1 MNLDIDKLLA
11 EVAQEKGISKF
22 QAEMIYRSMFEM
34 IAETMREGKA
44 DNILLP
50 RFGKFIVP
58 RKKLQMADPQ
68 KFKDKYDAE

>member
-11 EVAQEKGISKF
+11 EVAQETGVSKF
-22 QAEMIYRSMFEM
+22 HAEMIYRSIFEM

-44 DNILLP
+44 DNILIP

-58 RKKLQMADPQ
+58 RKKLQLADPE
-68 KFKDKYDAE
+68 KYKKKYDAE